1 MPQFPGKEK
10 LETFLLQL
18 VHFYYKT
25 QDVLDF
31 GLHSIFFFFS
41 IFRIW
46 GKDLFC
52 HSRDDLLEWLNLLS
66 TLTTHNRRHF
76 RERERERER
85 KRKRERESHSLSR
98 SSDRF
103 WHFCAWSQFTLFFG
117 ERKRKK
123 TIVAWGEKDR
133 TNQKCS
139 YFEMPNVS
147 WKLWAQNKSKNNETS
162 LAALL
167 HTHVTLHIKIT
178 FFI

>member
-76 RERERERER
+76 REREKERGRE
-85 KRKRERESHSLSR
+85 KRERESHSLSR

-103 WHFCAWSQFTLFFG
+103 WHFCAWSQFTLFLEREKGKRPLLPG
-117 ERKRKK
+117 ERKTEQTKNAAILRCPMFLENFGPK
-123 TIVAWGEKDR
+123 
-133 TNQKCS
+133 TNQRTMKQ
-139 YFEMPNVS
+139 V
-147 WKLWAQNKSKNNETS
+147 W
-162 LAALL
+162 L
-167 HTHVTLHIKIT
+167 HFCTHM
-178 FFI
+178 